1 MEVEVQGYSCM
12 VVGWESC
19 AAVGTR
25 KGRLTNKC
33 DPRGREKINAGES
46 EEKVKKKTRKTIK

>member
-12 VVGWESC
+12 VVGWEPC

-46 EEKVKKKTRKTIK
+46 EKKVKKKNT